1 MKSRVFA
8 YLPLLLIVLL
18 GILLRIIFIDKLPP
32 ALNIDEAAL
41 GYNAYS
47 LLKTGADEHGRFL
60 PLSLESFGDWK
71 LPVYSYVSVFP
82 IAIFGLSE
90 LSIRLP
96 SMLAGIIGILL
107 IYFLALLLFNK
118 KNVALFASFFFA
130 VSPWSIFFSRA
141 AYEVNLATT
150 LFLAALLLFVL
161 SLQKKK
167 NGLLLIFSGLLFGL
181 TLFTYHSYI
190 IFTPFFILACLIM
203 YFKKL
208 RKSILFLLIPFFLFL
223 VASVFSNLNAGSN
236 KFSTTTVFTNQDI
249 IYNRVENFK
258 KDTLENPVLFDKIHT
273 KYLGVPYHILQNY
286 LLSFSPVFLFDR
298 GGEKLVHNIDGFGN
312 LYAFDALLLLAGI
325 VSLFYYKEKRTPLII
340 LWAFLAPI
348 PSALTLDAPNST
360 RLFML
365 MPLFALIS
373 GYGAWSLYEYLR
385 NSLLGK
391 VCFVGLCILFTLN
404 VIYFLNL
411 YFIHQPYHRAQ
422 FWRYGYKEMVEVSN
436 TYPNKNIVVQG
447 PYEFPYIY
455 FLFYN
460 KYDPRAFRDEVV
472 YYPTNHE
479 GFKYVKQF
487 GKYKFVENLSMEK
500 ESSETLY
507 FDTQN
512 FNDSD
517 NMILLP
523 NGDPVFKY
531 YVGKDN

>member
-8 YLPLLLIVLL
+8 HLPILLLVLL
-18 GILLRIIFIDKLPP
+18 GLFLRTIFLNTLPP

-47 LLKTGADEHGRFL
+47 ILLTGADEHGKFL

-71 LPVYSYVSVFP
+71 LPVYSYLAVFP
-82 IAIFGLSE
+82 IAVLGLSE
-90 LSIRLP
+90 LSTRIP
-96 SMLAGIIGILL
+96 SIFAGIVGIVL
-107 IYFLALLLFNK
+107 IYYIAFRLFNK
-118 KNVALFASFFFA
+118 KAVGLFAALFFA
-130 VSPWSIFFSRA
+130 VSPWSIYFSRA

-150 LFLAALLLFVL
+150 LFLAGLLFL
-161 SLQKKK
+161 IHSTDKK
-167 NGLLLIFSGLLFGL
+167 NTIYFPIIAGLFFGL

-190 IFTPFFILACLIM
+190 IFSPLFLFAYCIIYGKRLG
-203 YFKKL
+203 KKL
-208 RKSILFLLIPFFLFL
+208 TYLLVPFGVLLLI
-223 VASVFSNLNAGSN
+223 SGYSNLSAGSN
-236 KFSTTTVFTNQDI
+236 KFSTTTVFSSKDI
-249 IYNRVENFK
+249 IYSRVENFK
-258 KDTLENPVLFDKIHT
+258 KDTIENPILFDKIHT
-273 KYLGVPYHILQNY
+273 KYLGVPYQILQNY

-298 GGEKLVHNIDGFGN
+298 GGEKLVHNINGFGN
-312 LYAFDALLLLAGI
+312 LYVFDALLLVVGS
-325 VSLFYYKEKRTPLII
+325 VSLFYYRERRISLLIVW
-340 LWAFLAPI
+340 LLFAPI

-373 GYGAWSLYEYLR
+373 GYGAWSLFEYLHR
-385 NSLLGK
+385 NIFGK
-391 VCFVGLCILFTLN
+391 IFFVGLFILFIIN

-422 FWRYGYKEMVEVSN
+422 FWRYGYKEMVEISN
-436 TYPNKNIVVQG
+436 TYPNKKVMVQG

-455 FLFYN
+455 YLFYN
-460 KYDPRAFRDEVV
+460 KYDPITFRDEVL
-472 YYPTNHE
+472 YYPTSYE

-487 GKYKFVENLSMEK
+487 GRYKFVENLSTEK
-500 ESSETLY
+500 ENPETVY

-512 FNDSD
+512 FNDTD
-517 NMILLP
+517 DLIRLP